1 LKNRSDGKLT
11 PNLDY
16 TNVRFPGKTS
26 LPLLVF
32 HPTFIRARFASTRVF
47 FLLSLAIIEPDT
59 KRLSDSD
66 PFGIDF
72 PNLFLQ

>member
-1 LKNRSDGKLT
+1 MHEEARRPITVKMKYL
-11 PNLDY
+11 
-16 TNVRFPGKTS
+16 
-26 LPLLVF
+26 
-32 HPTFIRARFASTRVF
+32 IRKINCRKKVDFSTRVF

-66 PFGIDF
+66 RFGIDF